1 MKIDKSRLFKRAWQ
15 IKKATAEKNILFGKA
30 LAMSWEIEK
39 KEAKEAA
46 KKSAEKNKKTYSQYL
61 KERKEKDLKFFY
73 GEDIRKVSNKY
84 FEFKRVIDND
94 NIIII
99 TNNIRVIKDSYV
111 LVVGEKKAVYLK
123 DWQVRRV
130 SNYYE
135 DLEAYAVK
143 LNRKYF
149 KTYNFKNEIDPELYF
164 EKDNDFNDLLELAK
178 LQDERNISIT
188 EK

>member
-1 MKIDKSRLFKRAWQ
+1 M
-15 IKKATAEKNILFGKA
+15 
-30 LAMSWEIEK
+30 
-39 KEAKEAA
+39 
-46 KKSAEKNKKTYSQYL
+46 
-61 KERKEKDLKFFY
+61 
-73 GEDIRKVSNKY
+73 
-84 FEFKRVIDND
+84 
-94 NIIII
+94 
-99 TNNIRVIKDSYV
+99 
-111 LVVGEKKAVYLK
+111 VGEKKAVYLK